1 MRYGRTG
8 LFFILS
14 VFVLLQAAALLRY
27 PAKKLLGASL
37 FCRPLRFVLLPVSAA
52 GGGSNLTHLQIKQ
65 VILNALRQDRTFYS
79 LNFIN
84 SRLE

>member
-8 LFFILS
+8 FFFILS
-14 VFVLLQAAALLRY
+14 VFVLLQAFALLRC

-37 FCRPLRFVLLPVSAA
+37 FCRPLRFVLLPISAT
-52 GGGSNLTHLQIKQ
+52 GGGSNLTHLQTKQ
-65 VILNALRQDRTFYS
+65 VILNALRQDRTFYFS
-79 LNFIN
+79 LKLN